1 MLVKERVRSLNRRRF
16 ESEEVEPAHP
26 LRWRQRVLT
35 VRVLSG
41 HDWLVA
47 SGLVAQHDTVTCKS
61 KFEVDLRP
69 ILEVRELCVAYGAR
83 GGGVWRALSGVS
95 FGVGAGEILAVLGE
109 SGSGKT
115 TLAGSLLRLLP
126 RNARITGGEILL
138 DGADVVRMSG
148 VDLRRVRGSGISIV
162 FQEPS
167 LALHPTIRVGE
178 QIGEVLR
185 AHGTWSRR
193 ERVEGTRKMLAKVF
207 SGDVERI
214 YSSYP
219 HELSGGQQQRVLIA
233 QAIACEPAL
242 VVADEPTA
250 SLDTTTQREILTLFK
265 RLRDE
270 LGIAFI
276 FITHNPALL
285 AGFADRVLVL
295 YAGKVAEVG
304 PTHEVLRSP
313 QHPYTQ
319 ALLKCVPPVDS
330 DGAAGR
336 KSLLP
341 VIGGVPPSLAAPS
354 QGCVFEPRCQD
365 RMETCQVCEPA
376 AAVLGGG
383 HEVACLKFPA

>member
-1 MLVKERVRSLNRRRF
+1 VRYWKRRF
-16 ESEEVEPAHP
+16 GREEVKPAHTWVGCYAC
-26 LRWRQRVLT
+26 LLFVCGVGTIGLW
-35 VRVLSG
+35 G
-41 HDWLVA
+41 GGWWLNMTLLP
-47 SGLVAQHDTVTCKS
+47 GKS
-61 KFEVDLRP
+61 EFEVELRQ

-83 GGGVWRALSGVS
+83 GGAMWRALSGVS

-109 SGSGKT
+109 SGSGKS
-115 TLAGSLLRLLP
+115 TLAASLLRLLP
-126 RNARITGGEILL
+126 RNARITGGEISLE
-138 DGADVVRMSG
+138 GTDVAQMSA
-148 VDLRRVRGSGISIV
+148 VQLRRVRGSGISII

-185 AHGTWSRR
+185 AHGTASRR
-193 ERVEGTRKMLAKVF
+193 ERVQRARETMAKVF

-233 QAIACEPAL
+233 QAIACKPAL

-265 RLRDE
+265 RLRDD

-285 AGFADRVLVL
+285 AGFADRVLLL

-304 PTHEVLRSP
+304 PTHEVLLAP
-313 QHPYTQ
+313 KHPYTQ
-319 ALLKCVPPVDS
+319 ALLKCVPQVD
-330 DGAAGR
+330 GGQAGQAARR

-341 VIGGVPPSLAAPS
+341 VIAGAPPSLAVLL

-365 RMETCQVCEPA
+365 RMETCQIREPA
-376 AAVLGGG
+376 AAMLGDG